1 MELLISERMDF
12 SEKSAAFIQILKK
25 ECKNQKTFEKTY
37 PKINQDFQDIAKA
50 RNDFAHK
57 LYLTPRKED
66 LGKHQIIL
74 RQFKNKKTDVYY
86 TSEEIEKIL
95 TRINKYSVMI
105 KERNADKWG

>member
-25 ECKNQKTFEKTY
+25 QCKNQKTFEK
-37 PKINQDFQDIAKA
+37 KA